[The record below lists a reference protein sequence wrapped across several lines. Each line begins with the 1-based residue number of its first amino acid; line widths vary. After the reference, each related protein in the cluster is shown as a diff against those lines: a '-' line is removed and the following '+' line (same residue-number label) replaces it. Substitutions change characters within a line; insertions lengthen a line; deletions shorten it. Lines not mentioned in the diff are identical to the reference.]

1 MPLDGHQPFGT
12 GEEFLDWSIS
22 MLKSIG
28 NLTWAETRVC
38 EHLMLGRRYRDVA
51 AIEAIS
57 EETVRWHAKRILRK
71 LDAANTREFFL
82 VIGRGIDEGSFS
94 RCDTNPP

>member
-1 MPLDGHQPFGT
+1 MQVDRHQPFGT
-12 GEEFLDWSIS
+12 GAEFLDWSIG
-22 MLKSIG
+22 MLKGIG
-28 NLTWAETRVC
+28 DLTWAETRIC

-71 LDAANTREFFL
+71 LDAETTREFFL
-82 VIGRGIDEGSFS
+82 VIGRALDEIGAEAQ
-94 RCDTNPP
+94 